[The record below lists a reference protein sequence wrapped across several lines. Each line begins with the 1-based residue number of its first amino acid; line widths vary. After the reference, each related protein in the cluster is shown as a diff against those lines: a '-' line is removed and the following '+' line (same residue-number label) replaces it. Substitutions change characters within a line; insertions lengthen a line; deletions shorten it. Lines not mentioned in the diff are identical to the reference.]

1 MKRLAWVLILA
12 LMASAG
18 ASAQVEI
25 ADFAFPSEDFGA
37 AVEALEELAG
47 RIGGME
53 PVDDSGRAYRR
64 GDYHSGAFTQISV
77 EDYVED
83 AAGMRV
89 ENLGYQD
96 VSICGVIVG
105 MDEEVAHTK
114 LSGTEIQGSALYR
127 VWPEYAVENER
138 VFECGDDEG
147 FVALT
152 VEGGRVAS
160 FVYQNFED
168 ADWYY

>member
-1 MKRLAWVLILA
+1 MKGLAWVLIVL
-12 LMASAG
+12 LMVSAS

-25 ADFAFPSEDFGA
+25 ADFAFPRENFEA
-37 AVEALEELAG
+37 AIEALQKLAG
-47 RIGGME
+47 EIGGME
-53 PVDDSGRAYRR
+53 PVDESGCAYER
-64 GDYHSGAFTQISV
+64 GDYHSGAFTQISI
-77 EDYVED
+77 EDYDED

-96 VSICGVIVG
+96 VSICGVVVG
-105 MDEEVAHTK
+105 MDEEAAHSK
-114 LSGTEIQGSALYR
+114 LSATTIQGSALHQ

-152 VEGGRVAS
+152 VEGGRIAS

-168 ADWYY
+168 AGWYY